1 MAKSQATPPKN
12 RKGSKANAFAQI
24 LNGEFLTKSFVLDN
38 LNYIFFIML
47 LLLVLIS
54 KGYYGKQLTKD
65 TDAAQRNLD
74 QHSAEFIEAKARLE
88 LVTRRFKMA
97 ELGQGVALAV
107 PRQPVG
113 GAEVDGTV
121 KAVDGGLKLLE
132 GRQTKP
138 VQRPHLISAVVEG

>member
-65 TDAAQRNLD
+65 TDTAQRNLD

-97 ELGQGVALAV
+97 ERLES
-107 PRQPVG
+107 R
-113 GAEVDGTV
+113 E
-121 KAVDGGLKLLE
+121 LKE
-132 GRQTKP
+132 TKNATK
-138 VQRPHLISAVVEG
+138 VIRIKDKINE

>member
-1 MAKSQATPPKN
+1 MAKSQATQPKN

-54 KGYYGKQLTKD
+54 KGYYGKQLIKD

-97 ELGQGVALAV
+97 ERLES
-107 PRQPVG
+107 R
-113 GAEVDGTV
+113 E
-121 KAVDGGLKLLE
+121 LKE
-132 GRQTKP
+132 TKNATK
-138 VQRPHLISAVVEG
+138 VIRIKEKINE

>member
-1 MAKSQATPPKN
+1 MTKSQATPPKN

-97 ELGQGVALAV
+97 ERLES
-107 PRQPVG
+107 R
-113 GAEVDGTV
+113 E
-121 KAVDGGLKLLE
+121 LKE
-132 GRQTKP
+132 TKNATK
-138 VQRPHLISAVVEG
+138 VIRIKEKINE